1 MKMQRKDKERP
12 ILMSAPMVR
21 ATLDDSKTQTRR
33 AFSPYMLRLMECAI
47 GVGECSDF
55 LSDGKLHEND
65 LSYISDFCPYG
76 QIGDRLWVK
85 ETYSQPGGTI
95 HFRADADVDHSEVF
109 KWRPS
114 IFMFRYLSRILL
126 KIEDVRV
133 QRLQDI
139 SEEDARAEG
148 GPSILGYVDEDK
160 IQHGFLSYREWY
172 AWLWDSING
181 AGGWKAN
188 PWVWAITFERIKFP
202 RLDAATKS

>member
-21 ATLDDSKTQTRR
+21 ATLDDSKKQTRR

-55 LSDGKLHEND
+55 LSEGKLHGND

-85 ETYSQPGGTI
+85 ETYSQPGGKI
-95 HFRADADVDHSEVF
+95 HFRADEQVDHSEVF

-133 QRLQDI
+133 ERLQDI
-139 SEEDARAEG
+139 SAADCCAEG
-148 GPSILGYVDEDK
+148 IPAADAQLGSDASWRLAY
-160 IQHGFLSYREWY
+160 QR
-172 AWLWDSING
+172 LWESING
-181 AGGWKAN
+181 PESWKAN
-188 PWVWAITFERIKFP
+188 PWVWAITFKRIQFP
-202 RLDAATKS
+202 RIDALPK